1 MPIAFLRMSEIRSG
15 KKTIFFSFFFSHTLS
30 LSSYKNKHKKMKT
43 ELGTFLHASEADM
56 VFKST
61 NEKIPYF
68 NAPAFLENKQKIG
81 KVDEIFGPINEV
93 MFTVK
98 PDQGIVA
105 TSWKVNDKVYISPD
119 RLLPLTRFTNPRKP
133 SGGKRGGR
141 GGRGGG
147 RGGRGRGRGR
157 GGRGGRGRGRGRGRG
172 GRGRGRGRRF

>member
-1 MPIAFLRMSEIRSG
+1 
-15 KKTIFFSFFFSHTLS
+15 
-30 LSSYKNKHKKMKT
+30 
-43 ELGTFLHASEADM
+43 M

-157 GGRGGRGRGRGRGRG
+157 GRGGRGGRGRGRGSWDELAGCTTCHIRVPPSPLPAPPLTTATCCASRTP
-172 GRGRGRGRRF
+172 RLTTSEVTPVLTYIEA

>member
-1 MPIAFLRMSEIRSG
+1 MSDYIHIFVKRPSLYLFLRSPRIIPY
-15 KKTIFFSFFFSHTLS
+15 THFIL
-30 LSSYKNKHKKMKT
+30 LIT
-43 ELGTFLHASEADM
+43 ELGAFIHSSEDDM

-105 TSWKVNDKVYISPD
+105 ASWKVNDKVYISPD
-119 RLLPLTRFTNPRKP
+119 RLLPLTRFTKYVSLSLSLCVFP
-133 SGGKRGGR
+133 S
-141 GGRGGG
+141 
-147 RGGRGRGRGR
+147 
-157 GGRGGRGRGRGRGRG
+157 
-172 GRGRGRGRRF
+172 FFLF